1 MKCHSSSTTP
11 SQSLSSHGVPGRP
24 VSKKAR
30 HPALVVLALI
40 TLSSGGCEPEQK
52 AEPAPSPSPTPA
64 VIPPPKPTPTPTI
77 ARKPIDT
84 AQLFNG
90 VTFVNKLVTPQS
102 EKLAS
107 TEREDPSSY
116 VAEIKVTV
124 EMPRPSTTLADFQ
137 SNDPGLAAILG
148 KIPGFPENAQ
158 VSPAFEKLYG
168 LKINWVRE
176 RLSNLDQL
184 LSRHNF
190 YDCETILEFTA
201 PNSGRPILLMKGDM
215 DVNTDGSDGDRDIEV
230 DGSSR
235 FFQPQ
240 TSYRWR
246 KLTDRPNPFLKR
258 TETRLGE
265 LKAEYAVKGLTA
277 ERNAELKSG
286 IEMLSRRVYDLKHW
300 SFLVSAND
308 PAIVVPGFMLRAEE
322 GRAPYVALGDYAVVF
337 YDGIAYPA
345 IVGDAGP
352 SFKFGEAS
360 MRLCKELNERS
371 SAMARPVSDLNVAYL
386 IFPGSADE
394 PGPPDLAKWREQCA
408 KLLAEIGLGDVEL
421 HTWEDLVKPWPTP
434 TPKPTPEPTPATTP
448 APEESPASETPTPEV
463 SPTSVGSPQESLQ
476 ASPEPPVAAPS
487 PTPAETKPP
496 EPETAAEATPQSEAT
511 PLTESP
517 PTP

>member
-1 MKCHSSSTTP
+1 MEGLSSSTTP
-11 SQSLSSHGVPGRP
+11 NKVLVSRGLWGRAG
-24 VSKKAR
+24 S
-30 HPALVVLALI
+30 
-40 TLSSGGCEPEQK
+40 TSSGCHTLFLLAMVALLFTGCEPEQK
-52 AEPAPSPSPTPA
+52 PESTPTPSPTPA

-77 ARKPIDT
+77 ARKPMDT

-124 EMPRPSTTLADFQ
+124 EKPRPSTSLADFQ
-137 SNDPGLAAILG
+137 SNDPGLATILG
-148 KIPGFPENAQ
+148 KIPDFPDKAQ

-176 RLSNLDQL
+176 RLSKLDQL

-201 PNSGRPILLMKGDM
+201 PGSGRPILLLKGDM
-215 DVNTDGSDGDRDIEV
+215 DVNTDGSDGDRNIEV

-240 TSYRWR
+240 TSYRWK
-246 KLTDRPNPFLKR
+246 KLTDRPNPFLER

-265 LKAEYAVKGLTA
+265 LKAQYSVKGLSA
-277 ERNAELKSG
+277 EKNAELKSG
-286 IEMLSRRVYDLKHW
+286 IEMLSRRVYDLKSW

-308 PAIVVPGFMLRAEE
+308 PAIVVPGFMLRAED

-337 YDGIAYPA
+337 YDGKGYPA

-360 MRLCKELNERS
+360 MRLCKELNAKS

-386 IFPGSADE
+386 VFPGSADE

-434 TPKPTPEPTPATTP
+434 TPEPTPAPGEP
-448 APEESPASETPTPEV
+448 AAAEPPAQENSSAPADADAATPEESPQAAPA
-463 SPTSVGSPQESLQ
+463 PQDGGG
-476 ASPEPPVAAPS
+476 PS
-487 PTPAETKPP
+487 PTPAETKAPDS
-496 EPETAAEATPQSEAT
+496 ETATKDTPSSEE
-511 PLTESP
+511 PPSP
-517 PTP
+517 GSPAMR